1 MAKQPVT
8 RMQIDAY
15 RFGQRRLESALARRD
30 PVLLH
35 EVIRGQRRAVAGGL
49 ILATLIGLGL
59 VAYVKLA
66 GKTDWRNEQII
77 NASPSGQMFVVI
89 HQPDRLVPVPNLA
102 AARLVYKAASN
113 PKGGLSPLTG
123 GAGGI
128 PDATPMTD
136 AQLVGAERTPNSAL
150 IGAPGAPLPSAGE
163 GPMHPPGAW
172 ALCDT
177 GGGNT
182 QLIAG
187 VDRTRPLGP
196 QDGMLV
202 SSAGVSYLVTGGRRY
217 AIAANAANAA
227 LQAYDLRD
235 FHPKPV
241 SAGLL
246 AQIPEGPQLGVPTW
260 GVGNPASRHVV
271 RVDRP
276 NQAPRIYLVVGSQA
290 AQVGV
295 PVADLLRVSLNEDL
309 SQPMETMSVD
319 EINALAQLDLA
330 PELASYPTYRPVIQ
344 DGPDTNVVCWQWG
357 RDGKNAALSVAA
369 AAPVPA
375 GQPTTPLAQQDGPG
389 PKLDAVSLP
398 GGNGLPA
405 FAVVPGGAGAGGYWL
420 VSSTGVAYGIQ
431 DSETAQALGVQS
443 PAPVPVGA
451 LQALPQGPRLDLAD
465 ANQIVDVL
473 RANPATGGG

>member
-59 VAYVKLA
+59 VGYVKLA

-89 HQPDRLVPVPNLA
+89 HQPDRLVPVQNLA

-113 PKGGLSPLTG
+113 PKGGLSALTG
-123 GAGGI
+123 GAGGV

-150 IGAPGAPLPSAGE
+150 VGAPGAPLPSQDAA
-163 GPMHPPGAW
+163 PAHPPGAW

-196 QDGMLV
+196 QDGLLV
-202 SSAGVSYLVTGGRRY
+202 SSAGVDYLVTGGRRY
-217 AIAANAANAA
+217 AIGPNAAR
-227 LQAYDLRD
+227 QAYDLRD

-246 AQIPEGPQLGVPTW
+246 AQIPEGAQLGVPIW
-260 GVGNPASRHVV
+260 GVGNPQSRHVV

-276 NQAPRIYLVVGSQA
+276 NQPPRFYLVVGNQA

-319 EINALAQLDLA
+319 EINAF
-330 PELASYPTYRPVIQ
+330 PEMKLQPDLASYPTYRPVIQ
-344 DGPDTNVVCWQWG
+344 DGPDTNVVCWQWDP
-357 RDGKNAALSVAA
+357 DGKKAGLTVAA
-369 AAPVPA
+369 APPVPA

-389 PKLDAVSLP
+389 PKLDAISLP

-405 FAVVPGGAGAGGYWL
+405 FAMVPGGAGAGGYWL

-431 DSETAQALGVQS
+431 DSQTAQALGIQS

-451 LQALPQGPRLDLAD
+451 LQAMPQGPRLDLAD
-465 ANQIVDVL
+465 ANQTVDVL
-473 RANPATGGG
+473 RTNPATGGG